1 MSTNEFND
9 KTVYILDSYGLI
21 FRCYFAFI
29 SRPLTNQRG
38 ENVSALFGF
47 FRNFHYIL
55 QHYKPGYIVAAMDS
69 KTKTF
74 RHEMYDQYKANRPKT
89 PEDLHAQVPWICE
102 VLEALGIPVLQCDGY
117 EADDIIATVS
127 RKCRE
132 SGRTCRILSGD
143 KDLMQLVDESTQIL
157 KPVTGGETWKV
168 TGIEAVEAE
177 WGVKPPQLLDLLALF
192 GDSADNI
199 PGVRGV
205 GVKTAAKLIG
215 DYSDLDG
222 IYAHIDEIKGAM
234 QKKLIDGKKDAYFS
248 RDLVRLCDTVS
259 CPDIDAAISR
269 DNYTFN
275 YAAAADI
282 LMKYGVPAVA
292 KQYASLG
299 VEKMSKSTVVEC
311 EQSERIETTENTS
324 GVVSIQSSAYSTTPL
339 TLTQNDT
346 SNYRALTTL
355 SELTAYIDAA
365 LKSPQVAY
373 DSETDG
379 LDTITANILGFALC
393 YEEGKAV
400 YIPIARESGDLFA
413 DSTGIPLKDALTQLL
428 RLFQAKDVTVIMH
441 NAKFDLKVLATN
453 IKKAGFKNTELADK
467 VLESSIYDTMI
478 YAWLQNPERTGKNSY
493 SLESLAEQL
502 LGLKGIEFSDIVEKG
517 QTFADV
523 PLEKAAPYGAEDAD
537 FTLRLALAQQKGGFD
552 TASPTQ
558 PPVVE
563 CNNSS
568 VSPVVECRDSGVSR
582 PPLEKLFQLEMK
594 VLPILTKM
602 ELAGIH
608 LDTATLHAYNKELTE
623 GIAAAEQAIYKEVGH
638 EFNISSP
645 KQLQTVLF
653 EERGLKAGKKTKTG
667 YSTDT
672 SVLEELAFEDP
683 VPRMI
688 LEYREM
694 AKLKS
699 TYVETLPKLTDDQGR
714 IHTDFV
720 QTGTATGRLSCRD
733 PNLQNIPVRNEAGR
747 RIRSAFTAPEGKVL
761 ISADYSQIELV
772 VLAHLSADKNMS
784 QSFIDG
790 TDVHKAT
797 AALIYG
803 VAPDAVTPEMRRTAK
818 TINFGVIYGMSAFRL
833 ARDLGISRTQASQFI
848 ENYFA
853 QYASVDAFI
862 KDTIKKAEETGWV
875 ETLFGRR
882 RPIMN
887 INSRN
892 KLEKAAAE
900 RIAVNTPV
908 QGSAADIVKKA
919 MLAVSEAL
927 AATASPARLLLQVH
941 DELIFECPDDQSTID
956 ATIALIKDKMENA
969 VKLNVPLRVSIE
981 YGKNWGEF
989 H

>member
-1 MSTNEFND
+1 MDKNDFDD

-29 SRPLTNQRG
+29 SRPLTNSRG

-55 QHYKPGYIVAAMDS
+55 QHYKPGCIVAAMDS

-74 RHEMYDQYKANRPKT
+74 RHEMYDQYKATRPKT

-102 VLEALGIPVLQCDGY
+102 VLETLGIPVLQCDGY
-117 EADDIIATVS
+117 EADDIIATVA

-132 SGRTCRILSGD
+132 TGRTCRILSGD
-143 KDLMQLVDESTQIL
+143 KDLMQLVDDTTQIL
-157 KPVTGGETWKV
+157 KPVTGGESWKV
-168 TGIEAVEAE
+168 TGIEGVEAE
-177 WGVKPPQLLDLLALF
+177 WGVKPPQLLDLLSLY

-205 GVKTAAKLIG
+205 GVKTASKLLN
-215 DYSDLDG
+215 DYGDLDG

-234 QKKLIDGKKDAYFS
+234 QKKLSEGKKDAYFS
-248 RDLVRLCDTVS
+248 RDLVRLCDTVP
-259 CPDIDAAISR
+259 CTDIDEAISKTGV
-269 DNYTFN
+269 TFN
-275 YAAAADI
+275 YKAAADA
-282 LMKYGVPAVA
+282 LMKYGVPSVA

-299 VEKMSKSTVVEC
+299 VENDQGGESLPLAPVADASSTPPSPRGSTPKTPDEKSAEF
-311 EQSERIETTENTS
+311 SEP
-324 GVVSIQSSAYSTTPL
+324 APL
-339 TLTQNDT
+339 ELKQNDT

-355 SELTAYIDAA
+355 AELTTYIDSA
-365 LKSPQVAY
+365 LKAPQVAY

-379 LDTITANILGFALC
+379 LDTINANILGFSLC
-393 YEEGKAV
+393 YEPGKAV
-400 YIPIARESGDLFA
+400 YIPVARETEDLF
-413 DSTGIPLKDALTQLL
+413 SESVGIPLKDALTQLL
-428 RLFQAKDVTVIMH
+428 RLFQANSVTVVMH

-453 IKKAGFKNTELADK
+453 IKKAGFKNAELTQK
-467 VLESSIYDTMI
+467 ILESSIYDTMI
-478 YAWLQNPERTGKNSY
+478 FAWLQNPERTGKNGY
-493 SLESLAEQL
+493 SLEALGESV
-502 LGLKGIEFSDIVEKG
+502 LGLKGIEFSDIVQKG

-537 FTLRLALAQQKGGFD
+537 FTLKLALAQQK
-552 TASPTQ
+552 
-558 PPVVE
+558 E
-563 CNNSS
+563 ENSHLK
-568 VSPVVECRDSGVSR
+568 D
-582 PPLEKLFQLEMK
+582 LFALEMK
-594 VLPILTKM
+594 VLPVLTQM
-602 ELAGIH
+602 ELTGIH

-638 EFNISSP
+638 EFNIASP

-688 LEYREM
+688 LDYREM

-699 TYVETLPKLTDDQGR
+699 TYVETLPKLVDDQGR

-720 QTGTATGRLSCRD
+720 QTGTATGRLSCRE

-747 RIRSAFTAPEGKVL
+747 RIRSAFTAPDGKVL
-761 ISADYSQIELV
+761 ISADYAQIELV
-772 VLAHLSADKNMS
+772 VLAHLSADENMS
-784 QSFIDG
+784 RAFIEG
-790 TDVHKAT
+790 TDVHRAT

-803 VAPDAVTPEMRRTAK
+803 VAPEEVTPDMRRTAK
-818 TINFGVIYGMSAFRL
+818 TINFGVIYGMSSFRL
-833 ARDLGISRTQASQFI
+833 ARDLGISRTQAAQFI
-848 ENYFA
+848 QNYFA
-853 QYASVDAFI
+853 QYSSVDSFI
-862 KDTIKKAEETGWV
+862 KETIQKAEQTGYV
-875 ETLFGRR
+875 ETIFGRR
-882 RPIMN
+882 RPILA

-892 KLEKAAAE
+892 KVEKAAAE

-908 QGSAADIVKKA
+908 QGSAADIVKTA
-919 MLAVSEAL
+919 MLNVSAAL
-927 AATASPARLLLQVH
+927 KKSGSPARLLLQVH
-941 DELIFECPDDQSTID
+941 DELIFECPDDQATID
-956 ATIALIKDKMENA
+956 ATNALIKDKMENA

-981 YGKNWGEF
+981 HGKNWGEF